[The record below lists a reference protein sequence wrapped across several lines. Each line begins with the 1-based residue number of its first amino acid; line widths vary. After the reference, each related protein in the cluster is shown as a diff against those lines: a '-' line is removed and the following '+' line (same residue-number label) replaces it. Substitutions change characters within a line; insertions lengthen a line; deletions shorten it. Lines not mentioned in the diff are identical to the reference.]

1 VVLRSSFSG
10 GLDNT
15 NDVFIWSTDVD
26 ADQTSNPR
34 PNGQIYAFQLPVE
47 EGDRLEVTFLTS
59 NDQVFH
65 SGLPPVITNSGRNL
79 YWAQTRSEVRC
90 WAGGRAFDEDPF
102 FPAFLQP
109 GDPVWSTAR
118 APPTVTAGA
127 TPAVYGPSAA
137 NEIYRLNWDC
147 SLSPESDVYS
157 FADNSTVVS
166 SRVVLSADEKYLY
179 VGTQQ
184 GDLHFF
190 DTTDLAA
197 GPLWTYP
204 VGGGIAGDMAL
215 SPDGT
220 QLYTADVNGNVRA
233 FRVKEIFTMPP
244 APSPSRSSTNQPV
257 PTAPVNVSRERMVVE
272 GVTVEFTS
280 SQIIPE
286 ENVPIFQDI
295 VATWFN
301 TNYNGGPRR
310 SRARSLQVAGIKN
323 MNSQVE
329 VVDQT
334 MLGITNI
341 VQFRQS
347 LNYDVVEG
355 TNYTVAELI
364 VAPWNNPF
372 YNVAL
377 RNQLAQ
383 DLPDSFANLVA
394 PISIPFIVDL
404 GVSDNNSDSSDNTTT
419 TTNDGSVSSNESEKE
434 SGGNPERYYALIVLA
449 LIPIVAIGYL
459 FYRKRSR
466 EYNEKSKATIPMPGN
481 NGSFYETGMD
491 QSFSGGQETAPP
503 RQESEQVARRKTQ
516 VAFLVEERPV
526 TAAQQRRGGGAYLPT
541 NKDQAR
547 SVIGPFGPQRNITAA
562 EARRRSTLYAE
573 AVFPEEEEDAPST
586 NPSTYYD
593 APSANYPAYGSSRQL
608 GGGHLPSN
616 KDQARSA
623 AAPAGRNDTASAP
636 SLSSTPQRTTE
647 PNERTRVV
655 QAVNNNSNYVPS
667 VKDQCRSIRVVQ
679 HVGDDEAPPPLAAA
693 MIIDS
698 EHFGEEQQNES

>member
-1 VVLRSSFSG
+1 M
-10 GLDNT
+10 
-15 NDVFIWSTDVD
+15 
-26 ADQTSNPR
+26 
-34 PNGQIYAFQLPVE
+34 
-47 EGDRLEVTFLTS
+47 TFLTS
-59 NDQVFH
+59 NDQLFH

-102 FPAFLQP
+102 FPAFLQR
-109 GDPVWSTAR
+109 GDPMWSTAR

-127 TPAVYGPSAA
+127 TPAVYGPSAS

-147 SLSPESDVYS
+147 SQSSSEKDVYR

-166 SRVVLSADEKYLY
+166 SRVVLSADEMYLY
-179 VGTQQ
+179 VGTPQ

-190 DTTDLAA
+190 DTSDLAA

-220 QLYTADVNGNVRA
+220 QLYTADVNGHVKA

-244 APSPSRSSTNQPV
+244 SPRPTNSPTSQPV

-272 GVTVEFTS
+272 GVTVEFS
-280 SQIIPE
+280 PSQIILA

-334 MLGITNI
+334 VSGITNI

-355 TNYTVAELI
+355 TNYTVEELI

-383 DLPDSFANLVA
+383 YLPDSFANQVA

-404 GVSDNNSDSSDNTTT
+404 GASDNNNNNGSDSSSGNT
-419 TTNDGSVSSNESEKE
+419 TTNDGSVSSNGSDKE
-434 SGGNPERYYALIVLA
+434 SNGNPERYYALIVLA

-459 FYRKRSR
+459 VYRKQSR
-466 EYNEKSKATIPMPGN
+466 EFNEKSKATMPMPGN
-481 NGSFYETGMD
+481 NGSFYETGMG
-491 QSFSGGQETAPP
+491 QSVSVGQEAAPE

-516 VAFLVEERPV
+516 VAFLVEERPA
-526 TAAQQRRGGGAYLPT
+526 TQAQQRRGGGAYLPT

-573 AVFPEEEEDAPST
+573 AIFPEEEEDAPST
-586 NPSTYYD
+586 NPSAYYD
-593 APSANYPAYGSSRQL
+593 APSANYPTSGSSRQL

-616 KDQARSA
+616 KDQARNV

-636 SLSSTPQRTTE
+636 SLSSALPRTTE
-647 PNERTRVV
+647 PNEMTRVV

-679 HVGDDEAPPPLAAA
+679 HVDDNAAPPPLAAA

-698 EHFGEEQQNES
+698 QHFEEEKQNES